1 MTSRQFPV
9 PNSTASFWRT
19 ELDEFDKHRS
29 TPELPAEV
37 DVVIIGAGYSGAAL
51 AYYIYQDNPTPPSVL
66 ILEAR
71 EACSGA
77 TARGHLKPDVY
88 FGIPKHI
95 KKHGAKA
102 AVEVANFG
110 ASQVYAV
117 KELVEKEKI
126 DCDFTLTRACDA
138 TLDEGLARETEEAFK
153 QLSASGVANLK
164 DIHYT
169 GRKDA
174 ERVSGV
180 KGALGA
186 FTFTAAHVWPYK
198 LVMHLLKLSLAR
210 GANLQTYTP
219 VTCISEH
226 PLPDGRWLVT
236 TKDRGVVRAKKVIF
250 ATNGYTANLA
260 PQFRDH
266 IVPVRGICS
275 RIVVPPKEGA
285 KGASI
290 SAAPFLPQTYS
301 IRHGPGV
308 YDYLIPRNDGSIIVG
323 GAKSDF
329 WSDTSQWYN
338 VADDSKLIEPAKH
351 YFDDLMQRTFMGWEN
366 SGAHVDK
373 IWTGIMGYSS
383 DWMPHVGDVPGKPGQ
398 MIMAGFSGFG
408 MPLILLTAKGVVQM
422 LREGKKFEDTGVPTL
437 FKATQ
442 QRLDST
448 WSDILGRE
456 IEARPKL

>member
-1 MTSRQFPV
+1 M
-9 PNSTASFWRT
+9 
-19 ELDEFDKHRS
+19 
-29 TPELPAEV
+29 
-37 DVVIIGAGYSGAAL
+37 
-51 AYYIYQDNPTPPSVL
+51 
-66 ILEAR
+66 
-71 EACSGA
+71 
-77 TARGHLKPDVY
+77 
-88 FGIPKHI
+88 
-95 KKHGAKA
+95 
-102 AVEVANFG
+102 
-110 ASQVYAV
+110 
-117 KELVEKEKI
+117 
-126 DCDFTLTRACDA
+126 
-138 TLDEGLARETEEAFK
+138 
-153 QLSASGVANLK
+153 
-164 DIHYT
+164 
-169 GRKDA
+169 
-174 ERVSGV
+174 

-275 RIVVPPKEGA
+275 RIVVPPKE
-285 KGASI
+285 KEGASSSSSS

-373 IWTGIMGYSS
+373 IWTGS
-383 DWMPHVGDVPGKPGQ
+383 K
-398 MIMAGFSGFG
+398 
-408 MPLILLTAKGVVQM
+408 
-422 LREGKKFEDTGVPTL
+422 
-437 FKATQ
+437 
-442 QRLDST
+442 
-448 WSDILGRE
+448 
-456 IEARPKL
+456 